1 MKADFLL
8 SLIIIFKNIHTGIII
23 NIIIIIG
30 KIISLT
36 GVKLILFSNNDNI
49 GKIPNKIG

>member
-8 SLIIIFKNIHTGIII
+8 SLIIIFKNIHAGIII
-23 NIIIIIG
+23 DMIIIIG
-30 KIISLT
+30 KIISPI
-36 GVKLILFSNNDNI
+36 GVKLILLSNNDKI